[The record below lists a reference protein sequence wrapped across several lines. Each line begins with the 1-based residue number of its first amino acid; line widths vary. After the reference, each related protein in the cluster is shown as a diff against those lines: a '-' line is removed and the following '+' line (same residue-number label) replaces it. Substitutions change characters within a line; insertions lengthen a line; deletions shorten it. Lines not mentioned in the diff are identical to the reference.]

1 MTPTLFPSI
10 QAVLAQIHPDTI
22 AEDAYRQWSPV
33 MLVLLI
39 LSILLITALLLLVS
53 LRRARRRRASLPKP
67 KDTEH
72 IDAWAE
78 AGRRFDNSIT
88 EIDVE
93 DD

>member
-1 MTPTLFPSI
+1 
-10 QAVLAQIHPDTI
+10 
-22 AEDAYRQWSPV
+22 
-33 MLVLLI
+33 MLWMI
-39 LSILLITALLLLVS
+39 IS
-53 LRRARRRRASLPKP
+53 LRRARRVRDALPKP
-67 KDTEH
+67 KDTKH